1 MEFTALSARA
11 RDALAHPALSPLL
24 AVVLAAFTV
33 ATNLGRR
40 AFDVPFL
47 LVWAIFVGAFY
58 LGWAAWEAA
67 RRVGDRWPQTA
78 RRAPRWRII
87 AGAAAIVLVALAVG
101 LAWYLVSRRAIGGV
115 DRPTA
120 IWASAITVLAVVL
133 GAAARWRRPT
143 VSGIAWLLP
152 VQVLAIWIA
161 LRGYLLTSNLRLYDF
176 EVYVAGGR
184 RFVDGAWPYLTAP
197 LDRLPPTAADD
208 VFLYPPPLLA
218 FFGWLSGVPE
228 PLRSQAWI
236 ALILLVAIPAFRL
249 VGVSWPYVAAL
260 VLFPPMIKGVESGNV
275 GSVSFL
281 LFAAG
286 AFVPALLP
294 IGVLFKP
301 QFAIPS
307 LWLLRERRWGSVL
320 LGAAAVLLIVALS
333 AALMGVELW
342 IGWVQNLRHRE
353 ASQHVFPEL
362 FGYSLAQYMPL
373 AAFAAL
379 SLVAVAVPLLMRG
392 TRSLAGLGLATI
404 IASPS
409 LWPHGFAFALPAVF
423 ALEAP
428 LVWFALGVAD
438 GPWLW
443 IVAVVGYLG
452 LFFGRWDRGDPV
464 RDATHPMVG
473 SVGPW
478 ERPSAPTDRR

>member
-1 MEFTALSARA
+1 MTLTALSAHG
-11 RDALAHPALSPLL
+11 RDALAHPVLSPLL
-24 AVVLAAFTV
+24 AVVLAAFTA
-33 ATNLGRR
+33 ATNLERT

-47 LVWAIFVGAFY
+47 LVWVVFVVAFY
-58 LGWAAWEAA
+58 VGWAAWGVGA
-67 RRVGDRWPQTA
+67 RRGGRWAVTA
-78 RRAPRWRII
+78 AVTPRWRSVVL
-87 AGAAAIVLVALAVG
+87 AVGVVLVALSAG
-101 LAWYLVSRRAIGGV
+101 LAWYLVSRRLIGGV

-120 IWASAITVLAVVL
+120 MWASAITVLAVVI
-133 GAAARWRRPT
+133 GAAARWRRPAA
-143 VSGIAWLLP
+143 SGMAWLLP
-152 VQVLAIWIA
+152 VQVVGIWIA

-176 EVYVAGGR
+176 DVYIAGGR
-184 RFVDGAWPYLTAP
+184 RFVEGTWPYLTAP
-197 LDRLPPTAADD
+197 LERLPPTAGDD

-218 FFGWLSGVPE
+218 FFGWLAEVPE

-236 ALILLVAIPAFRL
+236 ALLLVVAIPAYRL
-249 VGVSWPYVAAL
+249 VGVSWPYVVAL
-260 VLFPPMIKGVESGNV
+260 LLFSPMIKGVESGNV
-275 GSVSFL
+275 ASVAFL

-286 AFVPALLP
+286 AFAPAALP

-307 LWLLRERRWGSVL
+307 LWLLRERHWRSVL
-320 LGAAAVLLIVALS
+320 VGVAALLLLVAVS
-333 AALMGVELW
+333 AALMGVDLW
-342 IGWVQNLRHRE
+342 VGWVHNLRHRE
-353 ASQHVFPEL
+353 ASQHLFPEL

-379 SLVAVAVPLLMRG
+379 SLLAVAVSLPMRG

-409 LWPHGFAFALPAVF
+409 LWPHGFAFALPAVL

-443 IVAVVGYLG
+443 IVAVMGYVG
-452 LFFGRWDRGDPV
+452 LFFGRWDRDEPIS
-464 RDATHPMVG
+464 DATHPLVG
-473 SVGPW
+473 AIGPW
-478 ERPSAPTDRR
+478 ERGVRPTDRS